1 MLTGKLGKADETQNE
16 GWMFPGCI
24 LQIFLRFL
32 LVCVFANREYPENN
46 KS

>member
-1 MLTGKLGKADETQNE
+1 MYRKTIILTGKLGKADETQNE

-24 LQIFLRFL
+24 LQIFFRL
-32 LVCVFANREYPENN
+32 LYWFAFC